1 MNTTKISTI
10 VSRAEITRH
19 TQQDIQATW
28 AWIEKSLAQWD
39 RDIADIRKM
48 QETCMTTEVIR
59 TGARAAL
66 ASSLQDM
73 RRRMMQ
79 FMAMAKFHFSDN
91 PVKLEAIC
99 QIKINAVSRCRIDQ
113 IALAVER
120 AWQEAGTEWA
130 AATEGNTFAAFQELR
145 EKCIQLR
152 SALEATRTN
161 WQQQTKTLNEK
172 ATALH
177 NANVAWYA
185 AAIRIFP
192 EGTAVGDAIRASIP
206 TQSSPSMP
214 KKDPEAAAVQPA
226 ATTSDAAQ
234 EAAPAA

>member
-19 TQQDIQATW
+19 TQQDIQA
-28 AWIEKSLAQWD
+28 AWVWSEKSLAQWD
-39 RDIADIRKM
+39 SDIAGIRKM
-48 QETCMTTEVIR
+48 QETCMTTEVLR

-66 ASSLQDM
+66 DSGLQEIH
-73 RRRMMQ
+73 RRMMQ
-79 FMAMAKFHFSDN
+79 FMATAKFHFSDD

-99 QIKINAVSRCRIDQ
+99 QIKIKAASRCQ
-113 IALAVER
+113 IEEAALAVER

-130 AATEGNTFAAFQELR
+130 AAAEGNTFTAFQELR
-145 EKCIQLR
+145 GKCLQLR
-152 SALEATRTN
+152 SAFEAVRTS
-161 WQQQTKTLNEK
+161 WQQQTKALSEK

-177 NANVAWYA
+177 TANVAWYA
-185 AAIRIFP
+185 AATRIFP

-206 TQSSPSMP
+206 TQSSSVP
-214 KKDPEAAAVQPA
+214 KKDPEAAAVQPS
-226 ATTSDAAQ
+226 ATTSDSAH